1 MNKRPLAIIAIFFVL
16 GIALARFLPD
26 TIGFPRMAAIT
37 LIFILASFI
46 SCKYRMLA
54 NIFLFLSVTLI
65 AALWYVNSSIYPN
78 NHIGNFLGEEA
89 LKSGVVGIIKSPTL
103 SRKPYYG
110 KINSTYL
117 FYVEAIRTRG
127 DTWFNV
133 EGLAQ
138 VRIQTEKD
146 YRYGDRLFVRG
157 TIKKPKEGVSF
168 NYREYLQRQDIFAVI
183 NTKEDNVRVLSHNYR
198 VNPVLRYLYLI
209 RERLKNQ
216 IIKNMPLETGGFLR
230 AILLG
235 DRSELPQ
242 GLEANFKDSGT
253 MHILAISGLHVGLI
267 ALSILYLLKSLRV
280 KRELAYILTILF
292 LIFFVLLTLS
302 RPSVIRAAVMACIF
316 LVGMLLGRRAD
327 VYNSL
332 GAAALFILVR
342 NPKDLFNVGFQLS
355 FFAVFAI
362 LYLAPK
368 FMKSIKGDVN
378 FYLRKFLYMPLAVS
392 VAAWL
397 GTFPLILY
405 YFRIV
410 TPVAIIANLFIIPLL
425 FLLLIGGLSFIL
437 LGWVPF
443 LGTFLAGFSDIC
455 GQAIFK
461 LATAFASL
469 RFGHFH
475 F

>member
-16 GIALARFLPD
+16 GVALARLLPD
-26 TIGFPRMAAIT
+26 PIGFSRMAAIT

-46 SCKYRMLA
+46 SYRFRMLS

-65 AALWYVNSSIYPN
+65 AALWYVNSSTYPN
-78 NHIGNFLGEEA
+78 NHIGDFLGEKT
-89 LKSGVVGIIKSPTL
+89 LKTSVVGIIKSPTL

-117 FYVEAIRTRG
+117 FYVEAIKAEG
-127 DTWFNV
+127 GTWFSV
-133 EGLAQ
+133 EGMAQ
-138 VRIQTEKD
+138 IRIQTERD
-146 YRYGDRLFVRG
+146 YRYGDRLIVRG
-157 TIKKPKEGVSF
+157 AIKKPKKGVSF
-168 NYREYLQRQDIFAVI
+168 NYREYLQRQNIFALI
-183 NTKEDNVRVLSHNYR
+183 NTKENNVTFLAHSYKT
-198 VNPVLRYLYLI
+198 NPILKNTYLVREKLR
-209 RERLKNQ
+209 NQ
-216 IIKNMPLETGGFLR
+216 IIEKMPLETGNFLR

-235 DRSELPQ
+235 DRSELSQ
-242 GLEANFKDSGT
+242 GLETNFKNSGT

-267 ALSILYLLKSLRV
+267 ALSILYLLKSLRI
-280 KRELAYILTILF
+280 KREFAYILTILF
-292 LIFFVLLTLS
+292 LMFFVLLTLS
-302 RPSVIRAAVMACIF
+302 RPSVTRAVVMACIF
-316 LVGMLLGRRAD
+316 LIGMLLGRRVD

-355 FFAVFAI
+355 FFAVFSI
-362 LYLAPK
+362 LYLVPK

-443 LGTFLAGFSDIC
+443 LGVFLAGFNDIC
-455 GQAIFK
+455 GQVIFK
-461 LATAFASL
+461 LATDFASL
-469 RFGHFH
+469 RFGHFN

>member
-16 GIALARFLPD
+16 GVALARFLPD
-26 TIGFPRMAAIT
+26 PIGFPRMAAVT

-46 SCKYRMLA
+46 FYRSRRLS

-65 AALWYVNSSIYPN
+65 AILWYVNSNMYPDS
-78 NHIGNFLGEEA
+78 HIGDFLGEET
-89 LKSGVVGIIKSPTL
+89 LKTDMVGIIKSPVL

-117 FYVEAIRTRG
+117 FYVEAIKAEG
-127 DTWFNV
+127 DTWFSV
-133 EGLAQ
+133 EGMAQ

-146 YRYGDRLFVRG
+146 YRYGDRLLVKG
-157 TIKKPKEGVSF
+157 TIKKPKKGASF
-168 NYREYLQRQDIFAVI
+168 NYREYLQRQNIFALI
-183 NTKEDNVRVLSHNYR
+183 NTKENNVTLLTHSYKT
-198 VNPVLRYLYLI
+198 NPILKNTYLV
-209 RERLKNQ
+209 REKLKNQ
-216 IIKNMPLETGGFLR
+216 IIKKMPLETGSFLR

-235 DRSELPQ
+235 DRSELPKHIQ
-242 GLEANFKDSGT
+242 TAFKNSGT

-267 ALSILYLLKSLRV
+267 ALSILYLLKSLRI
-280 KRELAYILTILF
+280 KRELAYILTILV

-302 RPSVIRAAVMACIF
+302 RPSVTRAAVMVCIF
-316 LVGMLLGRRAD
+316 LVGMLLGRRVD

-332 GAAALFILVR
+332 GTAALFILVR

-355 FFAVFAI
+355 FFAVFSI
-362 LYLAPK
+362 VYLAPK
-368 FMKSIKGDVN
+368 FMKFVKGDVN
-378 FYLRKFLYMPLAVS
+378 FYLRKFFYMPLAVS

-410 TPVAIIANLFIIPLL
+410 TPISIIANLFIIPLL

-437 LGWVPF
+437 LSWVPF
-443 LGTFLAGFSDIC
+443 LGVFLAGFNDIC
-455 GQAIFK
+455 GQVIFK
-461 LATAFASL
+461 LASIFASL

>member
-26 TIGFPRMAAIT
+26 PTRFPRMAAIT

-46 SCKYRMLA
+46 SYRYRMLS
-54 NIFLFLSVTLI
+54 NIFLFLSVASL
-65 AALWYVNSSIYPN
+65 AALLYVNSSIYPN
-78 NHIGNFLGEEA
+78 NHIGDFLGEET
-89 LKSGVVGIIKSPTL
+89 LKTGVVGIIKSPAL

-117 FYVEAIRTRG
+117 FYVEAIKAGG
-127 DTWFNV
+127 DTWFSV
-133 EGLAQ
+133 EGMAQ
-138 VRIQTEKD
+138 IRIQTEKD
-146 YRYGDRLFVRG
+146 YRYGDRLLVRG
-157 TIKKPKEGVSF
+157 TIKKPKKGVSF
-168 NYREYLQRQDIFAVI
+168 NYREYLQRQNIFAVI
-183 NTKEDNVRVLSHNYR
+183 NTKEDNVRVLSYNYR
-198 VNPVLRYLYLI
+198 VNPVLRYSYLI

-216 IIKNMPLETGGFLR
+216 IIKNMPLETGSFLR

-235 DRSELPQ
+235 DRSELSQ
-242 GLEANFKDSGT
+242 GLKANFKNSGT

-267 ALSILYLLKSLRV
+267 ALSILYLLKSLRI
-280 KRELAYILTILF
+280 KRELTYIVTILF
-292 LIFFVLLTLS
+292 LIIFVLLTLS
-302 RPSVIRAAVMACIF
+302 RPSVTRAVVMACIF
-316 LVGMLLGRRAD
+316 LVGMLLGRRVDA
-327 VYNSL
+327 YNSL
-332 GAAALFILVR
+332 GVAALFILVR

-355 FFAVFAI
+355 FFAVFSI
-362 LYLAPK
+362 LYLVPK
-368 FMKSIKGDVN
+368 FMKIIRGDVN

-425 FLLLIGGLSFIL
+425 FLLLMGGLSFIL

-443 LGTFLAGFSDIC
+443 LGAFLAGFNDIC